1 MEVVLLFTLVIGML
15 VIGVPIAVALGMSSL
30 LFLLAFSD
38 S

>member
-30 LFLLAFSD
+30 LFSASLF
-38 S
+38 